1 MNAPLGRDWL
11 AGNLPHQ
18 GAMSLLDEIVRWDAT
33 TIVARAGRHG
43 DAGHPLRR
51 GAELPITAGIEYGA
65 QAAAA
70 HGALMADSA
79 SSQAGFIASVR
90 DVTFHARR
98 LDDVPGPLEIVAE
111 QLGGT
116 AAGVMYRFEVSAAAR
131 LLVEGRVTVAFRR

>member
-1 MNAPLGRDWL
+1 MKAPLGRDWL
-11 AGNLPHQ
+11 AAHLPHQ

-33 TIVARAGRHG
+33 TLVARAGRHG
-43 DAGHPLRR
+43 DTGHPLRR

-70 HGALMADSA
+70 HGALMAGSA
-79 SSQAGFIASVR
+79 SSQAGFLASVR

-98 LDDVPGPLEIVAE
+98 LDDIPGPLEIVAE
-111 QLGGT
+111 QLASG

-131 LLVEGRVTVAFRR
+131 RLVEGRVTVAFRR